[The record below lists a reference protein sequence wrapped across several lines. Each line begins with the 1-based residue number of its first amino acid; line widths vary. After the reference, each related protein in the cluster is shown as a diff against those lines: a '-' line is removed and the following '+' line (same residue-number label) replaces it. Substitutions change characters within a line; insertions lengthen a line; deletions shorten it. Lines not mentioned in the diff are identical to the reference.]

1 MKPFIDHLISGLDT
15 IKQSTFEL
23 LDSSRII
30 YRERDRHSSLI
41 ILASEYY
48 WDEPTEKER
57 LLQISIKKV
66 YGHWIETFRLF
77 TENLPDESKKK
88 IEEID
93 KLIIN
98 WLEKKN
104 EWGAS
109 VPSTIPKA
117 KSILESEMQFL
128 YQILELYAKIG
139 KRQMIL
145 VPDTNALIQEPEP
158 KTYRTLA
165 GEKSIT
171 IVFLPTVLSELDGLK
186 VKSSN
191 PNFQKKVKSV
201 ISRLKGYRR
210 QGNMLEGVTV
220 EKTITLKM
228 IASEPNF
235 EKTFSWLDK
244 ENNDDRIVASTL
256 EIQKENP
263 SSVVCIV
270 TSDINLQN
278 KAEMARLSYLDVNY

>member
-1 MKPFIDHLISGLDT
+1 MKTFVDHLTSELDS
-15 IKQSTFEL
+15 IKQSMFEL
-23 LDSSRII
+23 LDNSRILH
-30 YRERDRHSSLI
+30 REHDYSSYVI
-41 ILASEYY
+41 TIAPNYY
-48 WDEPTEKER
+48 WDKPTEEEITQ
-57 LLQISIKKV
+57 QINIKKI
-66 YGHWIETFRLF
+66 YRQWIEVCRLF

-93 KLIIN
+93 KLIVN

-109 VPSTIPKA
+109 VPSTISKA

-128 YQILELYAKIG
+128 YQTLALYAKIG

-145 VPDTNALIQEPEP
+145 VPDTNALIQKPEP
-158 KTYRTLA
+158 KTYRTLT

-186 VKSSN
+186 VKSLN

-210 QGNMLEGVTV
+210 QGNMIEGVTV

-235 EKTFSWLDK
+235 KNTFSWLDK
-244 ENNDDRIVASTL
+244 ENNDDRIIASTL

-278 KAEMARLSYLDVNY
+278 KAEVAKLSYLDVD